1 MKYKGV
7 ILTIITAIGLTF
19 VLFNSIFQTFEF
31 FVRYQLVA
39 FMLFITALV
48 CSIIYSIIENMDG
61 EGR

>member
-61 EGR
+61 EGW